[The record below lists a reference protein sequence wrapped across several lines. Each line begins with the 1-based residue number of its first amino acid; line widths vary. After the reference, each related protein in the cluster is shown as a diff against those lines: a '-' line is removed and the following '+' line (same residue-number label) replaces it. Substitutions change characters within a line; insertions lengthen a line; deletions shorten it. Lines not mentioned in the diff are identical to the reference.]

1 MKKKFN
7 QENAMS
13 YYFLSK
19 NNRLKKKNTN
29 IQCCQKLVKE
39 EELKFLH
46 TIGESI
52 ANFQWGYLLI
62 SINSFK

>member
-1 MKKKFN
+1 MQCHTIF
-7 QENAMS
+7 S
-13 YYFLSK
+13 V
-19 NNRLKKKNTN
+19 RIIDWKKNTN